1 MVNCYSFF
9 STYYVHVN
17 ESRRDVCKK
26 RNERENCVFFGFDFT
41 ENLFFLVYI
50 YNNYVCYN
58 ILYTLWCRPLY
69 YWPAMMMI
77 IFIIWSPKL
86 WMRDKNAVARL
97 TYISRTNKW
106 RIIMS
111 IIVLRCTISCIRYNV
126 HYVKKKRFQKSFI
139 SERKSL

>member
-1 MVNCYSFF
+1 M
-9 STYYVHVN
+9 YV
-17 ESRRDVCKK
+17 KK

-69 YWPAMMMI
+69 YRPVMMMI
-77 IFIIWSPKL
+77 IFIIWSLKL
-86 WMRDKNAVARL
+86 WMRDWNAVARL

-126 HYVKKKRFQKSFI
+126 LYVKTKRFQKSFI
-139 SERKSL
+139 SRGISRESFHKRSKYTYYNVKI